1 MKANSR
7 LPQTAMCLAIPG
19 KILSIEGDDL
29 HRSGRVSFG
38 GVVRAVSL
46 AYLPEATIGNYA
58 IVHAGV
64 AISLVDEAEAQ
75 QTLDD
80 LAAMS
85 TIPIDPSQRAPLG
98 DDALREVAR

>member
-1 MKANSR
+1 
-7 LPQTAMCLAIPG
+7 MCLAIPG

-46 AYLPEATIGNYA
+46 AYLPEATIGDYA

-64 AISLVDEAEAQ
+64 AIARVDEAEAQ

-80 LAAMS
+80 IAAMELI
-85 TIPIDPSQRAPLG
+85 TPTTIDPVLSEIVQ
-98 DDALREVAR
+98 